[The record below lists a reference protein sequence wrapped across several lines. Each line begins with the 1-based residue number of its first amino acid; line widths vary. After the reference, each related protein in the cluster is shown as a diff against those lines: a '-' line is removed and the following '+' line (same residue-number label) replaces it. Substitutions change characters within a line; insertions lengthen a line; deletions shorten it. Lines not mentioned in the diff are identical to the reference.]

1 MWPALSNRQI
11 TAAEVLL
18 HREYENALKR
28 LRSQPEEE
36 IEQGAVAPDDVSDV
50 QGTWETYRN
59 AWVEFARCR
68 YPAAVPAIRAQVIL
82 DRYQLLKT
90 IPNSPYGKEIP

>member
-36 IEQGAVAPDDVSDV
+36 IVSDV